1 MENMEEYMGG
11 RLFMVSD
18 ADVDR
23 MLHGFTLD
31 EVCRFHR
38 EKGGVVCNQ
47 KRRTNDDC
55 EHCGWNPRIA
65 RRRVRQ
71 FKERREKENAPD

>member
-1 MENMEEYMGG
+1 MEICDFNGNIVD
-11 RLFMVSD
+11 VSD
-18 ADVDR
+18 ADVERLLRRDFD
-23 MLHGFTLD
+23 LN

-55 EHCGWNPRIA
+55 EHCGWNPRVT
-65 RRRVRQ
+65 RRRLRQ
-71 FKERREKENAPD
+71 IKERRENE

>member
-1 MENMEEYMGG
+1 MEISDFHGNVIE
-11 RLFMVSD
+11 VSD
-18 ADVDR
+18 ADVERLLRRD
-23 MLHGFTLD
+23 FTLD

-55 EHCGWNPRIA
+55 ERCGWNPRVT
-65 RRRVRQ
+65 RRRLRRI
-71 FKERREKENAPD
+71 KERMEME